1 MSPIGRVFAVL
12 NVGFAFMFLYHAGVY
27 MQRDA
32 FWKQK
37 YTTLESTSEDEIKAL
52 EASNTS
58 LQDAASQSELQKE
71 TLERRVA
78 VLNEQITELTRERDR
93 LSQSNTNF
101 EAQLQGMEASLRS
114 INSTLEENTRKTED
128 WQQKFMAA
136 ESTKDD
142 ALAAQSGAE
151 NELRQAQNTISQLQN
166 RLSER
171 DSSIEQLTAQVQ
183 TQTLKLEALQRK
195 APGLVIDTPPPMF
208 GSVVRVDAEGRLL
221 TIVVSDKPDGVDIEP
236 GHQFAIY
243 KGATYKGE
251 ATVTGVDG
259 NFAFCRM
266 TSRVAGQNPAADD
279 QATSKF

>member
-1 MSPIGRVFAVL
+1 MSPIGCVFAVL

-32 FWKQK
+32 FWKQEYMTAETDLK
-37 YTTLESTSEDEIKAL
+37 EQITNL
-52 EASNTS
+52 EASNES
-58 LQDAASQSELQKE
+58 LKTERDAADLQKE
-71 TLERRVA
+71 TLERSVDKQK
-78 VLNEQITELTRERDR
+78 EQIAELVRERDR

-101 EAQLQGMEASLRS
+101 ESQFEGVNDSVRS

-128 WQQKFMAA
+128 WQQKFMTA
-136 ESTKDD
+136 EASKDD
-142 ALAAQSGAE
+142 AMASQSSAE

-171 DSSIEQLTAQVQ
+171 DSSIDQLTAQVQ

-195 APGLVIDTPPPMF
+195 APGLVIDTTPPMF
-208 GSVVRVDAEGRLL
+208 GSVVRTDAEGRLL
-221 TIVVSDKPDGVDIEP
+221 TIVVSEKPDGVEIQA

-266 TSRVAGQNPAADD
+266 TSRVSGQNPSVDD

>member
-32 FWKQK
+32 FWKKEHQ
-37 YTTLESTSEDEIKAL
+37 TLQTESQTQVDNL
-52 EASNTS
+52 TASNES
-58 LQDAASQSELQKE
+58 LTEERDAANLQKE
-71 TLERRVA
+71 TLERSLDVQK
-78 VLNEQITELTRERDR
+78 EQIAELTRERDR

-101 EAQLQGMEASLRS
+101 EAQLQGMEDSLRS

-128 WQQKFMAA
+128 WQQKFMSA
-136 ESTKDD
+136 ESSKDD
-142 ALAAQSGAE
+142 AIASQSAAE
-151 NELRQAQNTISQLQN
+151 NELRQAQNTIAQLQN
-166 RLSER
+166 RLAER
-171 DSSIEQLTAQVQ
+171 DSNIEQLTAQVQ

-195 APGLVIDTPPPMF
+195 APGLVIDTTPPMF

-221 TIVVSDKPDGVDIEP
+221 TIVVSEKPDGVEIQP

-266 TSRVAGQNPAADD
+266 SSRVAGQNPSVDD